1 MSSSYRKYWVE
12 LIVIFLKLETSRK
25 WRDELTFVHKRT
37 SQQLPSYL
45 DNFRGMRMRSSLQIF
60 GIVQE
65 KVILTFE
72 VLSLSLCEINFYDLL
87 ITIGNLPF
95 KKSISRLASF

>member
-1 MSSSYRKYWVE
+1 
-12 LIVIFLKLETSRK
+12 
-25 WRDELTFVHKRT
+25 
-37 SQQLPSYL
+37 
-45 DNFRGMRMRSSLQIF
+45 MRSSLQIF